1 MIEAAANRINK
12 FRKKGVLLDTNLFL
26 VYLVGMV
33 DRGLVPKFK
42 RTSNYR
48 VEDFELLAALI
59 QPVEKL
65 FTTPHVATELDNLA
79 DHLDQ
84 ANTKRF
90 RDLFQLL
97 IPQMKES
104 HQSAKKLCKE
114 SAYKQFGLADASI
127 NEVGRSRLI
136 LTDDLPL
143 LSYIENTGG
152 NVLNFANLRPF
163 V

>member
-26 VYLVGMV
+26 VYVVGMV
-33 DRGLVPKFK
+33 DRSLVPRFK
-42 RTSNYR
+42 RTRNYR
-48 VEDFELLAALI
+48 AEDFDLLAALI

-65 FTTPHVATELDNLA
+65 FTTPHVATELDDLA

-84 ANTKRF
+84 ENAKRF
-90 RDLFQLL
+90 RDLFELL
-97 IPQMKES
+97 IPRMKES
-104 HQSAKKLCKE
+104 HQSAKKLCKN
-114 SAYKQFGLADASI
+114 SAYKQFGLADASV
-127 NEVGRSRLI
+127 NEVGRSKLI

-152 NVLNFANLRPF
+152 NVLNFANLRGLI
-163 V
+163 

>member
-1 MIEAAANRINK
+1 MIEVAANRINK
-12 FRKKGVLLDTNLFL
+12 FRKKGVSLDTNSFL

-33 DRGLVPKFK
+33 DRDLVPKFK

-48 VEDFELLAALI
+48 AEDFDLLAALI
-59 QPVEKL
+59 QPVKKL

-79 DHLDQ
+79 SHLDEMN
-84 ANTKRF
+84 AKRF
-90 RDLFQLL
+90 RDLFELL
-97 IPQMKES
+97 IPKMKES

-152 NVLNFANLRPF
+152 NVLNFANLRAL